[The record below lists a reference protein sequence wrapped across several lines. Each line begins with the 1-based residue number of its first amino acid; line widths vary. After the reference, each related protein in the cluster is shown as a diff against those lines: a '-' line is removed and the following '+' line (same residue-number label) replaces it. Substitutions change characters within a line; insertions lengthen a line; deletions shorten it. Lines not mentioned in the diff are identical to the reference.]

1 MAKKHFIVTFEN
13 DKAQTT
19 ETLVWARENFP
30 NYNVQTTTNE
40 EVYIYLVDKRE
51 FRLVAD
57 NEKFVCYNFNE
68 KLSSKS
74 FNEIN
79 TNRQYKTDRFYAGTT
94 NFYIY
99 FTIDND
105 EYKLIRN
112 NNITLSKNNINIY
125 PVKPGLRDIAARL
138 GLNIL
143 YNNAGNRR
151 TTNDLATK
159 IFNYIDNNFAINI
172 N

>member
-13 DKAQTT
+13 NKAQTT
-19 ETLVWARENFP
+19 NTLDWARENFP
-30 NYNVQTTTNE
+30 NYDEQTKNE
-40 EVYIYLVDKRE
+40 DVYLFLVDKKG
-51 FRLVAD
+51 FVLVSD
-57 NEKFVCYNFNE
+57 DKKFVCYNFNE

-79 TNRQYKTDRFYAGTT
+79 TNRQFKTDRFYAGTT

-112 NNITLSKNNINIY
+112 NNVTLSKNNINIY

-143 YNNAGNRR
+143 YNNAGNKR
-151 TTNDLATK
+151 TTNDLAK
-159 IFNYIDNNFAINI
+159 NIFNYIDNNFAINI

>member
-19 ETLVWARENFP
+19 ETLVWARENLP
-30 NYNVQTTTNE
+30 NYNEKTKNE
-40 EVYIYLVDKRE
+40 DVYLFLVDEKG
-51 FRLVAD
+51 FRLTSD
-57 NEKFVCYNFNE
+57 SEKFVCYNFNE
-68 KLSSKS
+68 MLTSKS
-74 FNEIN
+74 LNEIS
-79 TNRQYKTDRFYAGTT
+79 TNRQFKTDRFRAGAS

-112 NNITLSKNNINIY
+112 NNVTLSKNNINIY

-143 YNNAGNRR
+143 YNNAGNER